1 MQTGNAAVSFEYS
14 AANRLTS
21 ILHNGFRYGMQY
33 DTFGNL
39 TSIKI
44 GNRSLVNYAYGSGN
58 GYLSATSYGNGD
70 AYGYTYDA
78 YGRVTAISVNGAEKY
93 TVTYD
98 AKGNTATATDAYTG
112 RSQEYTYDQS
122 GNVIRVQQPG
132 YSDIRMY
139 TQSDLQSQTVYA
151 FGGQQKAFTLTQNA
165 DGLNSTAT
173 LISGLTAQ
181 KTYDTLNRETIYAI
195 GASLKRQLTYE
206 NVSGNR
212 TTSIPSAVSYQFGG
226 SNLLNVNYTYDAV
239 GNISTMVQ
247 DGVTY
252 TYTYDSLN
260 QLTAVATSDNSYT
273 ATFSY
278 DNGGNLTSKT
288 VNGQTYTYSYG
299 DTEWKDL
306 LTAYNGE
313 SITYDQIGN
322 PLSYR
327 GKILTWTGRRL
338 DTLTQNGSTNTYLYN
353 ADGIRTQKTVNGTAT
368 EYFLNG
374 STILAEKTG
383 NTVNWFIYD
392 DSGDVLG
399 LIHNGT
405 AYYYLKNQ
413 QGDVLK
419 IVDGSGNVV
428 GSYTYDAWGK
438 VLSVTG
444 EIAQANPIRYRSYYY
459 DAETGLYYLQSRYYD
474 PEIGRFISA
483 DDTQYLGASG
493 TALGYNLFGYC
504 ENNPVNA
511 ADPTGTLTIS
521 AWIVSAALDTAF
533 VLMNKAMW
541 LGYTAYSSTIWILS
555 RSWYTFKTAERL
567 LLGTV
572 IPVFIRGF
580 ISPILT
586 VARRIMWRIAG
597 VSLNFLS
604 SKAIDMAIGFI
615 SKNWSAY
622 ISCILSW
629 GGFIAGVMDY
639 VSDKKMDGKIRLW
652 SELLAAQYILYTGQ
666 LNRIEAV

>member
-1 MQTGNAAVSFEYS
+1 M
-14 AANRLTS
+14 
-21 ILHNGFRYGMQY
+21 
-33 DTFGNL
+33 
-39 TSIKI
+39 
-44 GNRSLVNYAYGSGN
+44 
-58 GYLSATSYGNGD
+58 
-70 AYGYTYDA
+70 
-78 YGRVTAISVNGAEKY
+78 
-93 TVTYD
+93 
-98 AKGNTATATDAYTG
+98 
-112 RSQEYTYDQS
+112 
-122 GNVIRVQQPG
+122 
-132 YSDIRMY
+132 
-139 TQSDLQSQTVYA
+139 YA

-239 GNISTMVQ
+239 GNIATMVQ

-252 TYTYDSLN
+252 TYTYDALN

-327 GKILTWTGRRL
+327 GKTLTWTGRRL

-374 STILAEKTG
+374 SAILAEKTG
-383 NTVNWFIYD
+383 DTVNWFIYD

-438 VLSVTG
+438 VLSATG

-511 ADPTGTLTIS
+511 ADPSGEYAITFIFLGVILLSITMIFSIAVNAVITSPGFQNGLNRLIESIRARLIQKWNQIAMYATFLFYLAKNAVKNWNRKPYEFHHIVPQSRISWSWKANSVRSTYESVGYGIQDARNITILKSVFHRKLNSHVYYNFLYAVFDACCGGTRNATERKYG
-521 AWIVSAALDTAF
+521 VNAALGIMRY
-533 VLMNKAMW
+533 VL
-541 LGYTAYSSTIWILS
+541 
-555 RSWYTFKTAERL
+555 R
-567 LLGTV
+567 V
-572 IPVFIRGF
+572 I
-580 ISPILT
+580 
-586 VARRIMWRIAG
+586 
-597 VSLNFLS
+597 NN
-604 SKAIDMAIGFI
+604 AI
-615 SKNWSAY
+615 
-622 ISCILSW
+622 
-629 GGFIAGVMDY
+629 
-639 VSDKKMDGKIRLW
+639 
-652 SELLAAQYILYTGQ
+652 
-666 LNRIEAV
+666 

>member
-1 MQTGNAAVSFEYS
+1 MSVTREYLLTSRTDPLNRTTKYSYDANSRNLLSMQTENAAVSFEYS

-39 TSIKI
+39 SGIRI
-44 GNRSLVNYAYGSGN
+44 GNRLLVSYAYGSGN
-58 GYLSATSYGNGD
+58 GYLSAMSYGNGD

-78 YGRVTAISVNGAEKY
+78 YGRVTAISVNGTEKY

-98 AKGNTATATDAYTG
+98 AKGNTAAATDAYTG

-122 GNVIRVQQPG
+122 GNVIRIQQPG

-139 TQSDLQSQTVYA
+139 TQSDLQSQTVYT
-151 FGGQQKAFTLTQNA
+151 FGGQSKAFTLKQDT
-165 DGLNSTAT
+165 DGLHSTAT

-212 TTSIPSAVSYQFGG
+212 TTTLPASVVYTGNG
-226 SNLLNVNYTYDAV
+226 NTLLNVSYTYDAV
-239 GNISTMVQ
+239 GNIATMVQ

-252 TYTYDSLN
+252 TYTYDTLN
-260 QLTAVATSDNSYT
+260 QLTAVTTSDSSYT
-273 ATFSY
+273 AAFRY

-288 VNGQTYTYSYG
+288 VNGQTYTYTYG

-306 LTAYNGE
+306 LTSYNGE
-313 SITYDQIGN
+313 TITYDAIGN

-327 GKILTWTGRRL
+327 GKTLTWTGRRL
-338 DTLTQNGSTNTYLYN
+338 DSLTQNGSTNTYLYN

-383 NTVNWFIYD
+383 DTVIWFIYD
-392 DSGDVLG
+392 DSDVLG

-438 VLSVTG
+438 VLSATG
-444 EIAQANPIRYRSYYY
+444 DIAQANPIRYRSYYY
-459 DAETGLYYLQSRYYD
+459 DADTGLYYLQSRYYD

-511 ADPTGTLTIS
+511 ADPSGSVVQILVGAAFSAVTTWLLYLLEYKLGMRRWSWPTLISLVLLNAAMGAITSGLIGGPFYKLTKLAGLAQKAGVHGVALKAISYIVKGTKTFINMIIKPMSRYPGESWFS
-521 AWIVSAALDTAF
+521 AV
-533 VLMNKAMW
+533 
-541 LGYTAYSSTIWILS
+541 
-555 RSWYTFKTAERL
+555 RRL
-567 LLGTV
+567 LG
-572 IPVFIRGF
+572 
-580 ISPILT
+580 
-586 VARRIMWRIAG
+586 
-597 VSLNFLS
+597 
-604 SKAIDMAIGFI
+604 
-615 SKNWSAY
+615 
-622 ISCILSW
+622 
-629 GGFIAGVMDY
+629 
-639 VSDKKMDGKIRLW
+639 
-652 SELLAAQYILYTGQ
+652 
-666 LNRIEAV
+666 

>member
-1 MQTGNAAVSFEYS
+1 M
-14 AANRLTS
+14 
-21 ILHNGFRYGMQY
+21 
-33 DTFGNL
+33 
-39 TSIKI
+39 
-44 GNRSLVNYAYGSGN
+44 
-58 GYLSATSYGNGD
+58 
-70 AYGYTYDA
+70 
-78 YGRVTAISVNGAEKY
+78 
-93 TVTYD
+93 
-98 AKGNTATATDAYTG
+98 
-112 RSQEYTYDQS
+112 
-122 GNVIRVQQPG
+122 
-132 YSDIRMY
+132 
-139 TQSDLQSQTVYA
+139 YA

-239 GNISTMVQ
+239 GNIATMVQ

-273 ATFSY
+273 AAFSY

-327 GKILTWTGRRL
+327 GKTLTWTGRRL
-338 DTLTQNGSTNTYLYN
+338 NTLTQNGSTNTYLYN

-383 NTVNWFIYD
+383 DTINWFIYD

-413 QGDVLK
+413 QDDVLK

-438 VLSVTG
+438 VLSATG

-511 ADPTGTLTIS
+511 ADPDGNWLIQVVCGI
-521 AWIVSAALDTAF
+521 AGAAIFETAA
-533 VLMNKAMW
+533 N
-541 LGYTAYSSTIWILS
+541 IIC
-555 RSWYTFKTAERL
+555 RL
-567 LLGTV
+567 LGVNASVRRLITAGFALIGGVLGAAFGPSIVGKIAPKALAWVNNLEKIINRKSRLRPMLFEGHVAIGWEWDRRIKIMLHFKHKNEPEKGMHIAIQHFTGRNWRRT
-572 IPVFIRGF
+572 IPDIPIKSLGKVFINW
-580 ISPILT
+580 
-586 VARRIMWRIAG
+586 VKK
-597 VSLNFLS
+597 FL
-604 SKAIDMAIGFI
+604 
-615 SKNWSAY
+615 
-622 ISCILSW
+622 
-629 GGFIAGVMDY
+629 
-639 VSDKKMDGKIRLW
+639 R
-652 SELLAAQYILYTGQ
+652 
-666 LNRIEAV
+666 